1 MGRLQVPVTL
11 RLLAGFVCTLP
22 LAPAQADGFAGSIS
36 SAYDRATTKLENIW
50 SKGGN
55 EFYLPVN
62 TFHLRSAY
70 PADKIRSYNENP
82 KGFGLG
88 KGLYDPDGDWH
99 GIYAMAFS
107 DSHYKPEYML
117 GYGYKTFWPA
127 KADLKIGLGYT
138 VFLTA
143 RTDYAHYA
151 PMPGILPMVSL
162 EYKKFSVDSTYVPG
176 GHGYGNVFFTN
187 LKFPF

>member
-1 MGRLQVPVTL
+1 MRTVEFPDAL
-11 RLLAGFVCTLP
+11 RVLTGTLLA
-22 LAPAQADGFAGSIS
+22 LALVPAQADGFAASIG
-36 SAYDRATTKLENIW
+36 SAYDRASAKLGQIW
-50 SKGGN
+50 DKGGN

-70 PADKIRSYNENP
+70 DADKIRTFNENP
-82 KGFGLG
+82 KGLGLG
-88 KGLYDPDGDWH
+88 KSLYDPDGDYH
-99 GIYAMAFS
+99 GLYVMAFG

-117 GYGYKTFWPA
+117 GYAYKTFWPA
-127 KADLKIGLGYT
+127 RGDLKVGLGYT

-151 PMPGILPMVSL
+151 PIPGILPMVSV

-176 GHGYGNVFFTN
+176 GHGYGNVFFTS

>member
-1 MGRLQVPVTL
+1 MGRLQTSGAL
-11 RLLAGFVCTLP
+11 RRLAGAVCALAF
-22 LAPAQADGFAGSIS
+22 APAQADGIAGTIGA
-36 SAYDRATTKLENIW
+36 AYDRATAKLEAIW
-50 SKGGN
+50 NKGGN

-70 PADKIRSYNENP
+70 TEDKIKSFNENP
-82 KGFGLG
+82 RGFGLG

-117 GYGYKTFWPA
+117 GYAYKTFWPA
-127 KADLKIGLGYT
+127 KADLKVGLGYT

-151 PMPGILPMVSL
+151 PIPGILPMVSL

-176 GHGYGNVFFTN
+176 GHGYGNVLFTS
-187 LKFPF
+187 LKIPF